1 MTIKQSRRFMVNS
14 YFYQLVPSQL
24 VLFNWSTR
32 TVVNSYLK
40 STRTFFWSTRTNVII
55 IYYYIYFMIIY
66 LTNMISYDFTFFLK
80 TKNEVIAST
89 TCTRMTYSLNS

>member
-1 MTIKQSRRFMVNS
+1 MVNS

-89 TCTRMTYSLNS
+89 TCTRMTYLLNS